1 MPRKKASKPA
11 PSPTAPSGDTA
22 GGDVALSYIAEP
34 LRPFAEP
41 LASLELD
48 PKNAR
53 KHSNANILAIAASLK
68 KFQQNQLI
76 VVNRRNRQIVAG
88 NGRYMAA
95 QHLNWTHI
103 AVLWVD
109 QDPASQTGYSIADN
123 RTSDLADWDADF
135 LVQAMSEIEK
145 ADAEFSQALMLH
157 ELASEIGPAQPAVV
171 PETKPIV
178 REQMKTYQV
187 VVECTDAHDRRRLLK
202 ALRND
207 GRRCRALTW
216 DGQIQLP
223 AAAGEESES
232 T

>member
-1 MPRKKASKPA
+1 M
-11 PSPTAPSGDTA
+11 D
-22 GGDVALSYIAEP
+22 LSYIAEA

-41 LASLELD
+41 LAGLELD

-68 KFQQNQLI
+68 TFQQNQLI

-95 QHLNWTHI
+95 QHLGWTHI

-109 QDPASQTGYSIADN
+109 QDAASQTGYSIADN
-123 RTSDLADWDADF
+123 RTSDLADWDTDF
-135 LVQAMSEIEK
+135 LVQAMQQIEQ
-145 ADAEFSQALMLH
+145 ADAELAQALMLH

-171 PETKPIV
+171 PETRPIV

-223 AAAGEESES
+223 SAAGEEGEQGNGE
-232 T
+232 